1 MARPLRIQ
9 YPGAYYHVTC
19 RGNERRKI
27 FLEVRDENIFFE
39 KLALSIDIYNVS
51 LLVYVCMANHFH
63 LLLTTPEGNLSAF
76 MRHFNISYT
85 SAFNRRHNRV
95 GHLYQGRYKALVIEA
110 EAYLVAVSRY
120 IHLNPIRTRAFEQ
133 KTVQQKWD
141 ALLSYGSSSLG
152 GYLSQGKRA
161 DFVNYQLVL
170 DYMGGDTRKGRS
182 SYRQFIQEGMTGKI
196 ENPLAMSRGTGIIGG
211 AAFVRWIKERFLAE
225 GVSGRE
231 QPAVRGLRRVME
243 PDELIDR
250 VAQLV
255 GVDRDYLCQPGRHL
269 WERLIVME
277 LLYRYS
283 QITQPEIGRLM
294 GGIDY
299 SAVSRARRK
308 LQGRLEREP
317 QLRQRF
323 DEVKYQILKTQE

>member
-1 MARPLRIQ
+1 M
-9 YPGAYYHVTC
+9 
-19 RGNERRKI
+19 
-27 FLEVRDENIFFE
+27 
-39 KLALSIDIYNVS
+39 
-51 LLVYVCMANHFH
+51 
-63 LLLTTPEGNLSAF
+63 SAF